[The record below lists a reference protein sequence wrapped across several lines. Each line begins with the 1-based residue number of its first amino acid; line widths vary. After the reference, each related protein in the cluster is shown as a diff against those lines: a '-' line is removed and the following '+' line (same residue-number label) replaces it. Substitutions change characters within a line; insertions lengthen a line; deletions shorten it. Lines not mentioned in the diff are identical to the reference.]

1 MNTWPTV
8 PGGAGGTGDVLINAG
23 GLALSKSVDTPE
35 KKSAALEFLDWISS
49 PERQEGSV
57 KIGNISA
64 VPAANK
70 PDLED
75 PLTKVVVEQQVES
88 STGSFP
94 FIEHVTPKAV
104 GEDAIWQGSVAVL
117 TGQATPLS
125 WMESVEKAA
134 AANPPTATLKP
145 DCSS

>member
-1 MNTWPTV
+1 
-8 PGGAGGTGDVLINAG
+8 VLINAG

-35 KKSAALEFLDWISS
+35 KEKAALEFLDWISA
-49 PERQEGSV
+49 PEQQEGSV

-64 VPAANK
+64 VPEANK

-75 PLTKVVVEQQVES
+75 PLTKVVVEEQIDS

-117 TGQATPLS
+117 TGQATPMS
-125 WMESVEKAA
+125 WMQSVEKAA
-134 AANPPTATLKP
+134 DSNPPTSSLKP
-145 DCSS
+145 SCSS